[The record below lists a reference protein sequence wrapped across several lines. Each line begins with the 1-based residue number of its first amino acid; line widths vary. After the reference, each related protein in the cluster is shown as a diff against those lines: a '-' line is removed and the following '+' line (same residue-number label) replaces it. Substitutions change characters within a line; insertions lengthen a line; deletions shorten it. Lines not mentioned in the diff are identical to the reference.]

1 MHGHLQ
7 GRSSVGGGAE
17 HGMAEHTTQASSSL
31 ARQLERAK
39 QGVETS
45 ILASPTT
52 AHTRSGLVSAHQ
64 HTDLSPA
71 IWGEAPGAALERS
84 LALSPVPDRAKSHM
98 SPTRSPRSSPSRT
111 VASPGEGDGAAS
123 PRTPSLSQTLAARER
138 SRLRHEEFE
147 RPDDRFQRPKRTG
160 VLGSKA
166 QERGT
171 GVASGGLG
179 RLPERSQT
187 FEAFHRQFTNR
198 VPGAFVDGDT
208 SRLVEDAERQAQAA
222 SSRSPITRGYK
233 LPGSEAFVSP
243 ARPKTSRLHHSSRVT
258 INASFLDAGMPARST
273 FLVMQDERKLAL
285 AVKRDQINH
294 GHLPE
299 APPTATMSAHAHS
312 ATICAMLGN
321 VDCSVPLHSRL
332 HTYAVCV

>member
-1 MHGHLQ
+1 
-7 GRSSVGGGAE
+7 
-17 HGMAEHTTQASSSL
+17 MAEHTTQASSSL
-31 ARQLERAK
+31 ARQLERAR

-52 AHTRSGLVSAHQ
+52 AHTRLGLVSAHQ

-71 IWGEAPGAALERS
+71 IWGEAPGAALQRS
-84 LALSPVPDRAKSHM
+84 LGLSPAPDREKSPV
-98 SPTRSPRSSPSRT
+98 SPTRSPRSSPLRT
-111 VASPGEGDGAAS
+111 ATSPGGDGGAAS
-123 PRTPSLSQTLAARER
+123 PRTASLSQTLAAHER
-138 SRLRHEEFE
+138 TRLRHEEFE
-147 RPDDRFQRPKRTG
+147 RPDDRFQRPQRTG

-179 RLPERSQT
+179 RLPKRTQT

-208 SRLVEDAERQAQAA
+208 STLVEDAERQARAA
-222 SSRSPITRGYK
+222 SSRSPTTRGYK

-243 ARPKTSRLHHSSRVT
+243 ARPKTSRLHHRSRVT
-258 INASFLDAGMPARST
+258 TGASFLDAGMPARST
-273 FLVMQDERKLAL
+273 FLVMQDERKMAL

-294 GHLPE
+294 GHSPE
-299 APPTATMSAHAHS
+299 APPTATTSAHTQP
-312 ATICAMLGN
+312 TIIRAMLGYTG
-321 VDCSVPLHSRL
+321 CSVSLLYILVWICTS
-332 HTYAVCV
+332 TVCVMSSL